1 MTEQRENFWGEL
13 IKSLREEQG
22 ISQRVLSEGASINRA
37 TLRRIEKG
45 RTPGDIDMI
54 ERVLDYLGYDL
65 EAMQRTPDRPVR
77 QSPEQEQRVRLQLVA
92 HKVLSIRLTA

>member
-1 MTEQRENFWGEL
+1 MRENFWGTL
-13 IKSLREEQG
+13 IKSLRDEQG
-22 ISQRVLSEGASINRA
+22 VSQRVLAEGANINRA

-65 EAMQRTPDRPVR
+65 EALQRTPERTRRFD
-77 QSPEQEQRVRLQLVA
+77 PEQDQRVRLQLVA
-92 HKVLSIRLTA
+92 HRILSIRLV

>member
-1 MTEQRENFWGEL
+1 MRENFWGTL
-13 IKSLREEQG
+13 IKSLRDEQG
-22 ISQRVLSEGASINRA
+22 VSQRVLAEGAQINRA

-65 EAMQRTPDRPVR
+65 EALQRTDERTR
-77 QSPEQEQRVRLQLVA
+77 RFDPEHDQRVRLQLVA
-92 HKVLSIRLTA
+92 HRILSIRLV

>member
-1 MTEQRENFWGEL
+1 MRENFWGTL
-13 IKSLREEQG
+13 IKSLRDEQG
-22 ISQRVLSEGASINRA
+22 ISQRVLAHGANINRA

-65 EAMQRTPDRPVR
+65 EAMQRTRERIIRFD
-77 QSPEQEQRVRLQLVA
+77 PEHDQRVRFQLMT
-92 HKVLSIRLTA
+92 HRILSIRLV

>member
-1 MTEQRENFWGEL
+1 MRDNFWGTL

-22 ISQRVLSEGASINRA
+22 VSQRVLAGGAGINRA

-65 EAMQRTPDRPVR
+65 EALQRVKDRACRIAPDND
-77 QSPEQEQRVRLQLVA
+77 SRVRLQLAA
-92 HKVLSIRLTA
+92 HRILSLRLV

>member
-1 MTEQRENFWGEL
+1 VAGDNFWGNL
-13 IKSLREEQG
+13 IKSLREEQNV
-22 ISQRVLSEGASINRA
+22 SQRVLAEGASINRA

-65 EAMQRTPDRPVR
+65 EALQRTQERRVR
-77 QSPEQEQRVRLQLVA
+77 FDPEHDQRVRLQLLA
-92 HKVLSIRLTA
+92 HRILSIRLV

>member
-1 MTEQRENFWGEL
+1 MTSERVNFWGEL

-65 EAMQRTPDRPVR
+65 EAIQRGPDFPTRH
-77 QSPEQEQRVRLQLVA
+77 SPEIARQIRLQTIA
-92 HKVLSIRLTA
+92 ERVLAIRLV